1 MPRISSY
8 PKDTVVTGSDIW
20 IGSDGD
26 NGLITKN
33 FSPDTLAAYYIANN
47 TFGVDTFTF
56 SQASASS
63 VWVISHNLGK
73 FPSITVVDSSGNVVV
88 GFETYNN
95 NNQITIT
102 FSAPFS
108 GTAYLN

>member
-8 PKDTVVTGSDIW
+8 PKDNTVTGDDIW

-26 NGLITKN
+26 NGLVTKN
-33 FSPDTLAAYYIANN
+33 FSADSLASYYVSND
-47 TFGVDTFTF
+47 TFGAGTFTF
-56 SQASASS
+56 TQASASS
-63 VWVISHNLGK
+63 TWTINHNLDK
-73 FPSITVVDSSGNVVV
+73 FPGITVVDSSGNVVV

-95 NNQITIT
+95 SNQIILT

-108 GTAYLN
+108 GKAYFN

>member
-8 PKDTVVTGSDIW
+8 PKDTSVSGNDIW

-33 FSPDTLAAYYIANN
+33 FSPDSLAKYFNDNNLFNQNSYQFVQSIA
-47 TFGVDTFTF
+47 
-56 SQASASS
+56 AST
-63 VWVISHNLGK
+63 WVINHNLQK

-88 GFETYNN
+88 GFETYNSD
-95 NNQITIT
+95 NQITIT

-108 GTAYLN
+108 GSAYLN

>member
-8 PKDTVVTGSDIW
+8 PQDTNVTGNDIW
-20 IGSDGD
+20 IRSDGD

-33 FSPDTLAAYYIANN
+33 FTADALGSYYNAND
-47 TFGVDTFTF
+47 TFGQGTFVF
-56 SQASASS
+56 SQSSAAST
-63 VWVISHNLGK
+63 WTINHNLNK
-73 FPSITVVDSSGNVVV
+73 FPSISVVDSSGNVVV

-95 NNQITIT
+95 SNQIVLT

-108 GTAYLN
+108 GSAYLN

>member
-8 PKDTVVTGSDIW
+8 PQDTQVSGNDIW

-33 FSPDTLAAYYIANN
+33 FSPDSLAQYYISTGALG
-47 TFGVDTFTF
+47 FGTYEFPQPIPQTT
-56 SQASASS
+56 
-63 VWVISHNLGK
+63 WVINHGLAK
-73 FPSITVVDSSGNVVV
+73 FPSVTVVDTSGNVIV
-88 GFETYNN
+88 GFQTYNTS
-95 NNQITIT
+95 NQITLT

>member
-8 PKDTVVTGSDIW
+8 PKDTKVTGSDIW

-33 FSPDTLAAYYIANN
+33 FSADALAEYYIANN
-47 TFGVDTFTF
+47 TFGSATYVFA
-56 SQASASS
+56 QASAAAI
-63 VWVISHNLGK
+63 WTIPHNLGK

-88 GFETYNN
+88 GFETYNS

>member
-8 PKDTVVTGSDIW
+8 PKDTNVTGNDIW

-33 FSPDTLAAYYIANN
+33 FSPDGLATYYNTNN
-47 TFGVDTFTF
+47 SFGASTTTFTQ
-56 SQASASS
+56 STPASTWS
-63 VWVISHNLGK
+63 ITHNLSK
-73 FPSITVVDSSGNVVV
+73 FPSVTIVDSADNVVV
-88 GFETYNN
+88 GYQVYNS
-95 NNQITIT
+95 NNQITLT

-108 GTAYLN
+108 GKAYLN

>member
-1 MPRISSY
+1 MPRISTY
-8 PKDTVVTGSDIW
+8 PKDNIVSGSDIW

-33 FSPDTLAAYYIANN
+33 FSADALGVYYYTNN
-47 TFGVDTFTF
+47 TFGQGTYSFT
-56 SQASASS
+56 QASASS
-63 VWVISHNLGK
+63 VWTINHNMNK
-73 FPSITVVDSSGNVVV
+73 YPAITVVDSSGNVVV

-108 GTAYLN
+108 GKAYLN

>member
-8 PKDTVVTGSDIW
+8 PQDNNVTGSDIW

-33 FSPDTLAAYYIANN
+33 FSADSLATYYINN
-47 TFGVDTFTF
+47 DTFSTGTYTF
-56 SQASASS
+56 TQSSAAST
-63 VWVISHNLGK
+63 WVINHNLSK

-88 GFETYNN
+88 GFETYNS
-95 NNQITIT
+95 NNQITLT

-108 GTAYLN
+108 GSAYLN

>member
-8 PKDTVVTGSDIW
+8 PQDNNVTGNDIW

-33 FSPDTLAAYYIANN
+33 FSADTLGSYYNNNN
-47 TFGVDTFTF
+47 TFNQGTYTF
-56 SQASASS
+56 SQASAAST
-63 VWVISHNLGK
+63 WVINHNLSK

-95 NNQITIT
+95 NNQITLT

-108 GTAYLN
+108 GSAYLN

>member
-8 PKDTVVTGSDIW
+8 PKDTTVTGNDIW

-33 FSPDTLAAYYIANN
+33 FSADSLAAYYNTNN
-47 TFGVDTFTF
+47 TFSQSTTTFT
-56 SQASASS
+56 QASAAST
-63 VWVISHNLGK
+63 WVINHNLGK
-73 FPSITVVDSSGNVVV
+73 FPSVTIVDSANNVVV
-88 GFETYNN
+88 GYQVYNN
-95 NNQITIT
+95 NNQITLT

-108 GTAYLN
+108 GKAYLN

>member
-1 MPRISSY
+1 MPRISTY
-8 PKDTVVTGSDIW
+8 PKDTVVSGNDIW

-33 FSPDTLAAYYIANN
+33 FSPDALAAYYNDNN
-47 TFGVDTFTF
+47 TFNQGTYTFTQ
-56 SQASASS
+56 SSAAAT
-63 VWVISHNLGK
+63 WTINHNLQK
-73 FPSITVVDSSGNVVV
+73 YPSITVVDSSGNVVV
-88 GFETYNN
+88 GFETYTN

-108 GTAYLN
+108 GSAYLN

>member
-8 PKDTVVTGSDIW
+8 PQDTNVSGSDIW

-26 NGLITKN
+26 NGFITKN
-33 FSPDTLAAYYIANN
+33 FSPDALAAYYVSNN
-47 TFGVDTFTF
+47 TFSDDTYIF
-56 SQASASS
+56 SQASAAST
-63 VWVISHNLGK
+63 WVINHNLSK

-88 GFETYNN
+88 GFETYNS
-95 NNQITIT
+95 NNQITLT

-108 GTAYLN
+108 GSAYLN

>member
-1 MPRISSY
+1 MPRISTY
-8 PKDTVVTGSDIW
+8 PKDTNVSGNDIW

-33 FSPDTLAAYYIANN
+33 FSPDGLGTYYNDNN
-47 TFGVDTFTF
+47 TFNQGTYSFVQ
-56 SQASASS
+56 SSSAS
-63 VWVISHNLGK
+63 VWTINHNLQK
-73 FPSITVVDSSGNVVV
+73 YPAITVVDSSGNVVV